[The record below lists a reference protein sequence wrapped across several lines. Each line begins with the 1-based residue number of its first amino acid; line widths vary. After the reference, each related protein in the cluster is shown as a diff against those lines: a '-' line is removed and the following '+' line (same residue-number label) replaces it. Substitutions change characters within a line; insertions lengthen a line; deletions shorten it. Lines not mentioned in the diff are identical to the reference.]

1 MANVSKQLA
10 SLWSTKTTDELA
22 NNAEIKQKISTHQL
36 IDFLGKLIECKDI
49 VDLSEKKIELLESVY
64 NLKNTQN
71 AEVRF
76 RVMRLCI
83 MAKLMNRLDE
93 IIAFA
98 NSNFRMKFCR
108 PIYRD
113 LAKWP
118 EAKPKAVENFNKV
131 KNQMMAVCS
140 HTIEKDLGLK

>member
-1 MANVSKQLA
+1 M
-10 SLWSTKTTDELA
+10 
-22 NNAEIKQKISTHQL
+22 
-36 IDFLGKLIECKDI
+36 IECKDI
-49 VDLSEKKIELLESVY
+49 KDLNEQKIELLETTY
-64 NLKNTQN
+64 NLKNTKN
-71 AEVRF
+71 AEVLF

-83 MAKLMNRLDE
+83 MAKLMNRMDQ

-118 EAKPKAVENFNKV
+118 EAKPIAIKNFESV
-131 KNQMMAVCS
+131 KNQMMTVCS